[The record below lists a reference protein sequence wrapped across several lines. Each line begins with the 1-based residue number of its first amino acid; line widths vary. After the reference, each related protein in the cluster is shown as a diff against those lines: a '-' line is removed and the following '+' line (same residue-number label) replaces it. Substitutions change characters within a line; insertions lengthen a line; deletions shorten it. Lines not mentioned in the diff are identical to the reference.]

1 LILEFP
7 NYLDSETT
15 KQIREAIKPFVSSKK
30 ETVYN
35 RDGNTVNITGVPEL
49 KDLDNKLY
57 EIFTKV
63 QKTIIQNRYK
73 PLLSSA
79 DSGYEYHLYNPNDIC
94 HYHSD
99 GEIGG
104 FKDTNNKTLL
114 RYASVILHLNTVYDG
129 GELIFPEQN
138 KSIKTE
144 EGKLVI
150 FPPYGM
156 YGHYTTPSNEPREV
170 IVTWFVY
177 DGINV
182 VKTNP

>member
-1 LILEFP
+1 MILEFP
-7 NYLDSETT
+7 NYLDAETV
-15 KQIREAIKPFVSSKK
+15 KEIRETVKPFTLQKK
-30 ETVYN
+30 EAVYN
-35 RDGNTVNITGVPEL
+35 RDGTTINITNTPEL
-49 KDLDNKLY
+49 KELDSKLHK
-57 EIFTKV
+57 IFIEV
-63 QKTIIQNRYK
+63 QTNIIQKKYNFNF
-73 PLLSSA
+73 LSA
-79 DSGYEYHLYNPNDIC
+79 DSGYEYHIYHPKDIC
-94 HYHSD
+94 HYHID
-99 GEIGG
+99 GE
-104 FKDTNNKTLL
+104 FAQSTDNVTLL
-114 RYASVILHLNTVYDG
+114 RYASVILHLNTVHEG

>member
-7 NYLDSETT
+7 NYLNAETV
-15 KQIREAIKPFVSSKK
+15 KEIRDAVKPFITYKK
-30 ETVYN
+30 QPRYN
-35 RDGNTVNITGVPEL
+35 RDGNTVMITYTPEL
-49 KDLDNKLY
+49 KDLDNKLHG
-57 EIFTKV
+57 IFTE
-63 QKTIIQNRYK
+63 IQASIVEHRFR
-73 PLLSSA
+73 PQGQSA
-79 DSGYEYHLYNPNDIC
+79 DSGYEYHLYHSNDIC
-94 HYHSD
+94 HYHTD
-99 GEIGG
+99 GE
-104 FKDTNNKTLL
+104 FTHVKTEKSLL
-114 RYASVILHLNTVYDG
+114 RYASVILHLNTVHNG
-129 GELIFPEQN
+129 GELIFPNQN
-138 KSIKTE
+138 KSVKTE

>member
-1 LILEFP
+1 MILEFP
-7 NYLDSETT
+7 NYLNAETV
-15 KQIREAIKPFVSSKK
+15 KEIRDAVKPFVSSKK
-30 ETVYN
+30 ETTNN
-35 RDGNTVNITGVPEL
+35 RDGNTIYITKLPEL
-49 KDLDNKLY
+49 KDLDNKLHK
-57 EIFTKV
+57 IFIEV
-63 QKTIIQNRYK
+63 QSNILKHRYK
-73 PLLSSA
+73 PTYASA

-94 HYHSD
+94 HYHWD
-99 GEIGG
+99 GELTDG
-104 FKDTNNKTLL
+104 NNKTLL
-114 RYASVILHLNTVYDG
+114 RYASIILHLNTVHEG
-129 GELIFPEQN
+129 GELVFPNQN

-182 VKTNP
+182 VKTNL

>member
-7 NYLDSETT
+7 NYLDLETT
-15 KQIREAIKPFVSSKK
+15 KEIRDAVKPFISYKK
-30 ETVYN
+30 ETAYN
-35 RDGNTVNITGVPEL
+35 RDGNTVNITETPEL
-49 KDLDNKLY
+49 KKLDDKLHK
-57 EIFTKV
+57 IFV
-63 QKTIIQNRYK
+63 QVQADIINNRYK
-73 PLLSSA
+73 PQFESA
-79 DSGYEYHLYNPNDIC
+79 DSGYAYHLYNPNDIC
-94 HYHSD
+94 HYHAD
-99 GEIGG
+99 GEIANP
-104 FKDTNNKTLL
+104 KDNENLL
-114 RYASVILHLNTVYDG
+114 RYASVILHLNTVHEG
-129 GELIFPEQN
+129 GELVFPEQN

-170 IVTWFVY
+170 IVSWFVY